1 MKVQHGIAASIA
13 LTFTIASINVAG
25 LDGNSK
31 RVLLDKR
38 GGTIEVRVSN
48 TEDKAGRDS
57 VRRQLREEANNRVP
71 FATATLQQHRKE
83 IKYRYENTAYG
94 GRIRIVARSPEA
106 LAAVQEFLRSQMSN
120 VPKAKA
126 VAFDFIANTSLVVL
140 PVTIN
145 NDGPYRFLLD
155 TGASNTILSAVVAD
169 SLGIP
174 TGRNDMLLLTAGG
187 NLPVSVRTLDTL
199 QVGAAR
205 LEKVEI
211 AVANF
216 PLMKTLNVD
225 GVLGGDYLRQFKVSI
240 DYDNKLV
247 EIEPCC
253 PEMLSLL
260 VA

>member
-1 MKVQHGIAASIA
+1 MKVQHGIAASIL
-13 LTFTIASINVAG
+13 LTFTIASTNVAG
-25 LDGNSK
+25 GDGSSK
-31 RVLLDKR
+31 RFLLDKR
-38 GGTIEVRVSN
+38 GGVIEVRVAN
-48 TEDKAGRDS
+48 NNDKQARDA
-57 VRRQLREEANNRVP
+57 VRRELREQANNEVP
-71 FATATLQQHRKE
+71 FATKALQPYRKE
-83 IKYRYENTAYG
+83 IKYRFENTADG
-94 GRIRIVARSPEA
+94 GRIRIIARSPEA
-106 LAAVQEFLRSQMSN
+106 VAAVQDFLRAHQMGNLRKS
-120 VPKAKA
+120 KA

-155 TGASNTILSAVVAD
+155 TGASNTVLSAMVAD
-169 SLGIP
+169 NLGIRP
-174 TGRNDMLLLTAGG
+174 GRSDTLLTAGG
-187 NLPVSVRTLDTL
+187 NLPVTVRTIDTL
-199 QVGAAR
+199 QVGTAR

-225 GVLGGDYLRQFKVSI
+225 GVLGGDYLRQFKISI

-253 PEMLSLL
+253 PEMMSLL

>member
-1 MKVQHGIAASIA
+1 MKVQHGIAASIV
-13 LTFTIASINVAG
+13 LTVTIASTNVAG
-25 LDGNSK
+25 VDGRSK
-31 RVLLDKR
+31 RFLLDKR
-38 GGTIEVRVSN
+38 GGAIEVQVAN
-48 TEDKAGRDS
+48 TDDRPARDA
-57 VRRQLREEANNRVP
+57 VRRELREEANNQVP
-71 FATATLQQHRKE
+71 FATTAMQQHRKE

-94 GRIRIVARSPEA
+94 GRIRIIARSPVA

-120 VPKAKA
+120 LRKVKA
-126 VAFDFIANTSLVVL
+126 VAFDFVANTSLVVL

-155 TGASNTILSAVVAD
+155 TGATNTILSAVVAD
-169 SLGIP
+169 NLGIRS
-174 TGRNDMLLLTAGG
+174 GRTDLLLTAGG
-187 NLPVSVRTLDTL
+187 NLPVTVRTIDTL
-199 QVGAAR
+199 QVGGAR

-253 PEMLSLL
+253 PEMMSLL